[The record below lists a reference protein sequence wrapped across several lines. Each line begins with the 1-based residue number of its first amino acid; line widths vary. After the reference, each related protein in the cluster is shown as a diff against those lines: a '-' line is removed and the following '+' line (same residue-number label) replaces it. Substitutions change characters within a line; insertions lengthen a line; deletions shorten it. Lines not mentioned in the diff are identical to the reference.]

1 MVPSGQLVSAPGPEG
16 PTCTGS
22 CFCAQGL
29 QYSCCHPDE
38 GPLKD
43 DTWICLLSYDQ
54 RRGES
59 P

>member
-1 MVPSGQLVSAPGPEG
+1 MVPSGQLVSVLALKVLPALAAASVPKD
-16 PTCTGS
+16 C
-22 CFCAQGL
+22 
-29 QYSCCHPDE
+29 CCHPGE

-43 DTWICLLSYDQ
+43 DTWICLLSYDP